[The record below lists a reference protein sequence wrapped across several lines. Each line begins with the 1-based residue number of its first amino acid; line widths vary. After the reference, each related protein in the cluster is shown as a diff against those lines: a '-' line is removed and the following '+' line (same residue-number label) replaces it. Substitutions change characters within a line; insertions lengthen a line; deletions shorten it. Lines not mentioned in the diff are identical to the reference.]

1 LSGKHVFSHLSVFC
15 KRILATG
22 GLVPISGR
30 FGRAAKQLGGVRMIG
45 LAKRFTAI
53 RTDVHPV
60 WRGSVRAEVNFTPLP
75 KKAAVRLWHR
85 ARDWDRA
92 TRAPG
97 RHGGKVGRIGL
108 AVLHSLLFD
117 FLNYRT
123 GQLDP
128 SYEGIARKAGVSR
141 ASVGRALARLR
152 SLGILDWVRRCAG
165 ALRDGRFVLAQER
178 NAYAVQGEGQWR
190 GYKPAPALP
199 AAPEPG
205 TWGEHPSLPSALAQ
219 AVQDQGLG
227 LSRAAVLTALASDPG
242 DALAAALARMGRA
255 LAGRETGGLSG
266 VSA

>member
-1 LSGKHVFSHLSVFC
+1 MIAIKGKLPEF
-15 KRILATG
+15 
-22 GLVPISGR
+22 
-30 FGRAAKQLGGVRMIG
+30 QLGAEPARRV
-45 LAKRFTAI
+45 F
-53 RTDVHPV
+53 PV
-60 WRGSVRAEVNFTPLP
+60 WRGSVRAEVKFMPLP

-85 ARDWDRA
+85 AREWDRS

-108 AVLHSLLFD
+108 LVLHSLLFD
-117 FLNYRT
+117 FLNHRT

-128 SYEGIARKAGVSR
+128 SYEGIAKKAGVSR

-152 SLGILDWVRRCAG
+152 RLGILDWVRRCAG

-190 GYKPAPALP
+190 GYRPVPALAMP
-199 AAPEPG
+199 ERPEPG
-205 TWGEHPSLPSALAQ
+205 TWGAHPPLPSALVQ
-219 AVQDQGLG
+219 AAQDQRMG

-242 DALAAALARMGRA
+242 DALAAALARMGLA
-255 LAGRETGGLSG
+255 LAARETGGLSG